1 MQSPKVQKYWEEGI
15 ARWGEQGDESGNV
28 GRAWTGRALN
38 ARQGVGPHVQQMNSM
53 LRSKYV
59 QRNPTDTS
67 PGWEQEG
74 PGLGEH
80 EEAMAMVQ
88 VREGGTGLRKEG
100 PWVEWSC
107 SLLAGWGHLVSH
119 ASTASS
125 PWPVP

>member
-1 MQSPKVQKYWEEGI
+1 MEKAVGSCRQRYQLMQSPKVQKYWEEGI

-67 PGWEQEG
+67 PDGSRRDRGWESMRR
-74 PGLGEH
+74 LW
-80 EEAMAMVQ
+80 
-88 VREGGTGLRKEG
+88 R
-100 PWVEWSC
+100 WSR
-107 SLLAGWGHLVSH
+107 
-119 ASTASS
+119 
-125 PWPVP
+125 